1 MSDIRKAEAKDA
13 PEFEAKVEAMIEAKD
28 APKVKDE
35 VEAKNEKP
43 WNVNGKMLPVV
54 PFTGKTY
61 FFPSHFPGVEHFT
74 AYCMNAVVKFGVS
87 DELKELLDDCDRLII
102 LEPEFA
108 EAFSMEHQNQRDA
121 TVIQALSTDKG
132 SCPHCACD
140 KD

>member
-87 DELKELLDDCDRLII
+87 DELKELLDDCDVRIPFQHHKLG
-102 LEPEFA
+102 L
-108 EAFSMEHQNQRDA
+108 FSFINTTTWA
-121 TVIQALSTDKG
+121 NSSV
-132 SCPHCACD
+132 
-140 KD
+140 